1 VASAS
6 RAECTGLGDSVPST
20 VVSVAEHGGQVVSLG
35 LSEFGW
41 VDIVILVILVVAFL
55 RGRRLF
61 FPILALILMVYL
73 FRIFPNE
80 ILGIIRG
87 INQLNGPA
95 AFITISR

>member
-1 VASAS
+1 M
-6 RAECTGLGDSVPST
+6 LLQPNIST
-20 VVSVAEHGGQVVSLG
+20 S
-35 LSEFGW
+35 FTFTIGW

-61 FPILALILMVYL
+61 FPILALILMVYV

-80 ILGIIRG
+80 ILAIIRG

>member
-1 VASAS
+1 MLFQSGIP
-6 RAECTGLGDSVPST
+6 TGIT
-20 VVSVAEHGGQVVSLG
+20 
-35 LSEFGW
+35 FTIGW

-61 FPILALILMVYL
+61 FPILALIVMVYL

-80 ILGIIRG
+80 ILALIRG

-95 AFITISR
+95 AFITVSR

>member
-1 VASAS
+1 MLLQQTVQN
-6 RAECTGLGDSVPST
+6 GLT
-20 VVSVAEHGGQVVSLG
+20 
-35 LSEFGW
+35 FTIGW
-41 VDIVILVILVVAFL
+41 VDILILVILVVAFL

-61 FPILALILMVYL
+61 FPILALVLMIYL

>member
-1 VASAS
+1 MLLQS
-6 RAECTGLGDSVPST
+6 GLPNGIT
-20 VVSVAEHGGQVVSLG
+20 
-35 LSEFGW
+35 FTIGW

-61 FPILALILMVYL
+61 FPILALIVMVYL

-80 ILGIIRG
+80 ILALIRG

-95 AFITISR
+95 AFITLSR

>member
-1 VASAS
+1 MLLQQA
-6 RAECTGLGDSVPST
+6 TN
-20 VVSVAEHGGQVVSLG
+20 SLT
-35 LSEFGW
+35 FTIGW

-61 FPILALILMVYL
+61 FPILALVLMIYL

>member
-1 VASAS
+1 MLLQSS
-6 RAECTGLGDSVPST
+6 IPT
-20 VVSVAEHGGQVVSLG
+20 
-35 LSEFGW
+35 EFTFTIGW

-61 FPILALILMVYL
+61 FPILALILMVYI

-80 ILGIIRG
+80 ILAIIRG

>member
-1 VASAS
+1 MLLQQA
-6 RAECTGLGDSVPST
+6 TNTLT
-20 VVSVAEHGGQVVSLG
+20 
-35 LSEFGW
+35 FTIGW

-61 FPILALILMVYL
+61 FPILALVLMIYL

>member
-1 VASAS
+1 MLLQQPISNS
-6 RAECTGLGDSVPST
+6 FTFT
-20 VVSVAEHGGQVVSLG
+20 I
-35 LSEFGW
+35 GW
-41 VDIVILVILVVAFL
+41 VDIVILVILVIAFL

-95 AFITISR
+95 AFITLSR

>member
-1 VASAS
+1 MLLQQAAN
-6 RAECTGLGDSVPST
+6 
-20 VVSVAEHGGQVVSLG
+20 SLT
-35 LSEFGW
+35 FTIGW

-61 FPILALILMVYL
+61 FPILALVLMIYL

-80 ILGIIRG
+80 ILGVIRG
-87 INQLNGPA
+87 INNLNGPA

>member
-1 VASAS
+1 MLLQEAVQN
-6 RAECTGLGDSVPST
+6 GLT
-20 VVSVAEHGGQVVSLG
+20 
-35 LSEFGW
+35 FTIGW

-61 FPILALILMVYL
+61 FPILALVLMVYL
-73 FRIFPNE
+73 FRLFPNE
-80 ILGIIRG
+80 LLGIIRW

>member
-1 VASAS
+1 MLLQQGIP
-6 RAECTGLGDSVPST
+6 TGFT
-20 VVSVAEHGGQVVSLG
+20 
-35 LSEFGW
+35 FTIGW

-61 FPILALILMVYL
+61 FPILALVVMVYI

-80 ILGIIRG
+80 ILALIRG

>member
-1 VASAS
+1 M
-6 RAECTGLGDSVPST
+6 
-20 VVSVAEHGGQVVSLG
+20 SLQPG
-35 LSEFGW
+35 IPTSFTFTIGW
-41 VDIVILVILVVAFL
+41 VDVVILAILVVAFL

-61 FPILALILMVYL
+61 FPILALVVMVYL

-80 ILGIIRG
+80 ILALIRG

>member
-1 VASAS
+1 MLLQQA
-6 RAECTGLGDSVPST
+6 TN
-20 VVSVAEHGGQVVSLG
+20 SLT
-35 LSEFGW
+35 FTIGW
-41 VDIVILVILVVAFL
+41 VDIVILVILVIAFL

-61 FPILALILMVYL
+61 FPILALVLMIYL

>member
-1 VASAS
+1 MLLQSS
-6 RAECTGLGDSVPST
+6 IPT
-20 VVSVAEHGGQVVSLG
+20 
-35 LSEFGW
+35 EFTFTIGW

-61 FPILALILMVYL
+61 LPIFALIVMIYL

-80 ILGIIRG
+80 ILAIIRG

-95 AFITISR
+95 AFITVSR

>member
-1 VASAS
+1 MLLQSGIPTS
-6 RAECTGLGDSVPST
+6 FTFT
-20 VVSVAEHGGQVVSLG
+20 I
-35 LSEFGW
+35 GW

-61 FPILALILMVYL
+61 FPILALVVMVYV

-80 ILGIIRG
+80 ILALIRG

-95 AFITISR
+95 AFITVSR

>member
-1 VASAS
+1 MLLQQA
-6 RAECTGLGDSVPST
+6 TNTLT
-20 VVSVAEHGGQVVSLG
+20 
-35 LSEFGW
+35 FTIGW
-41 VDIVILVILVVAFL
+41 VDIVILVILVIAFL

-61 FPILALILMVYL
+61 FPILALVLMIYL

>member
-1 VASAS
+1 MLLQPDIPTSF
-6 RAECTGLGDSVPST
+6 TFT
-20 VVSVAEHGGQVVSLG
+20 I
-35 LSEFGW
+35 GW

-61 FPILALILMVYL
+61 FPILALVVMVYI

-80 ILGIIRG
+80 ILALIRG

-95 AFITISR
+95 AFITVSR

>member
-1 VASAS
+1 MLLQEAVQN
-6 RAECTGLGDSVPST
+6 GLT
-20 VVSVAEHGGQVVSLG
+20 
-35 LSEFGW
+35 FTIGW

-61 FPILALILMVYL
+61 FPILALVLMVYL
-73 FRIFPNE
+73 FRLFPNE
-80 ILGIIRG
+80 LLGVIRW